1 MALQAEKEN
10 ITEFFN
16 QLYQDHSGLIT
27 GNSSPIVN
35 NLRGVALDYLNTKGL
50 PARKDEK
57 YKYTFLEP
65 HLKNGYN
72 TIFQLENISFN
83 LDHIFKC
90 DVPALDTYNIVLLN
104 GFYYEKFNSNVKI
117 DNVIFGSFQKMA
129 EEHSDIFQKHYGKYA
144 NTETDGLVSLN
155 TLFTQDGLFLYVP
168 KGVVVDKPIQ
178 VVNLL
183 LSEQELMVQHRN
195 LFICDENS
203 QTRLI
208 ICDHTLS
215 PQKFLT
221 NSVSEIYAADNAN
234 LTITR
239 VQNEHNGAVQISN
252 QFIHQEANSTVEENT
267 ITLHGGI
274 VRNNVY
280 VKLNGEGAHN
290 DTNGLYL
297 SDGSQH
303 IDSYTLIEHAM
314 PNCTSNQLFK
324 GILDDKST
332 GAFNGKIYV
341 EKDAQKTSAFQR
353 NNNILLTDTAKMN
366 TKPQL
371 EIYADDVKCSHGA
384 TVGQIDREAL
394 FYLRSRGINEKEARF
409 LMLFAFANEI
419 IRNIKTDVLRA
430 RINELVDKRLRG
442 ELSRCNNCFVHCAG

>member
-1 MALQAEKEN
+1 MASEISKEN
-10 ITEFFN
+10 LTAYFN
-16 QLYQDHSGLIT
+16 QLYNDFSGQII

-35 NLRGVALDYLNTKGL
+35 NRREAALDYLNSKGL

-72 TIFQLENISFN
+72 TIFEPQNIPFN
-83 LDHIFKC
+83 LNDIFRC
-90 DVPALDTYNIVLLN
+90 DVPSLDTHNIILLN
-104 GFYYEKFNSNVKI
+104 GFYYEKFNSTVNI
-117 DNVIFGSFQKMA
+117 EGIIFGSFQKMA
-129 EEHSDIFQKHYGKYA
+129 EEHSDIYQKHYGKYA
-144 NTETDGLVSLN
+144 KTETDGLVSLN

-178 VVNLL
+178 IVNLL

-195 LFICDENS
+195 LFVVDENS
-203 QTRLI
+203 QLELI

-221 NSVSEIYAADNAN
+221 NSVSEIYIAENAN

-239 VQNEHNGAVQISN
+239 VQNEHNGSVQISN

-267 ITLHGGI
+267 ITLHGGL

-297 SDGSQH
+297 SDSNQH
-303 IDSYTLIEHAM
+303 VDSYTLIEHTV

-324 GILDDKST
+324 GILDNKAT

-341 EKDAQKTSAFQR
+341 AKDAQKTSAFQR
-353 NNNILLTDTAKMN
+353 NNNILLTDEAKMN

-384 TVGQIDREAL
+384 TVGQIDKEAM
-394 FYLRSRGINEKEARF
+394 FYLRSRGIGEKEARF

-419 IRNIKTDVLRA
+419 IRNIKTEALRD
-430 RINELVDKRLRG
+430 RIDELVDKRLRG